1 MRIDRDSRSIRR
13 GKGAPGFT
21 LLEIIL
27 AMFVLVL
34 LVSGIFGIVG
44 GTTQLTDEM
53 SRAHERDARRH
64 SFAEFCSRMLRNLP
78 GGAQVRLRVKQEG
91 NHYLGEIGLKN
102 APSPIGSLGANGITL
117 LRTEQ
122 MTDGYLR
129 VILEMFSHDESAG
142 GGLANKEATKQSI
155 ILLEGVA
162 KCEWRFYNPLSREWE
177 PVWNEKLSF
186 GPVPLVDPVAS
197 PAPGG
202 DPGQAP
208 APVSIGPSSS
218 RPGLVELTLAIGAEA
233 PQRFVFWVPPASKPG
248 AFSPAPQNPVQNP
261 SPPAEVP
268 PPTPP
273 R

>member
-1 MRIDRDSRSIRR
+1 MRIDRDSSSLRC
-13 GKGAPGFT
+13 GEGASGFT

-91 NHYLGEIGLKN
+91 NHYLGEIALKD
-102 APSPIGSLGANGITL
+102 APSPVGFLGANGITL

-129 VILEMFSHDESAG
+129 VILDMFSHDESTG
-142 GGLANKEATKQSI
+142 GGLVNKEAPKQSI
-155 ILLEGVA
+155 VLLEGVA
-162 KCEWRFYNPLSREWE
+162 KCEWRFFNPLSREWE

-186 GPVPLVDPVAS
+186 GPAPLIEPVDSPVPGAV
-197 PAPGG
+197 
-202 DPGQAP
+202 PGQAP
-208 APVSIGPSSS
+208 APVSIVPSQS
-218 RPGLVELTLAIGAEA
+218 RPGLVELTLAIGADA

-248 AFSPAPQNPVQNP
+248 AFGGAPQNPA
-261 SPPAEVP
+261 SPPDVP
-268 PPTPP
+268 PPVPP